1 MTNASSRRL
10 AFFISYQ
17 YDQFYDNYSEMIFLK
32 YDNIIKAEFI
42 KRPNRFIAEVRIND
56 QIETVHVKNTGR
68 CAELLTEG
76 AEVWLTEPGTSGRKT
91 KYDLVAVR
99 KSNGILFNIDSQ
111 APNRVVGEL
120 LAGQDFD
127 LVRSEFRYGD
137 SRIDFYMERAEQQYL
152 MEVKGCTLERDGIG
166 YFPDAPTER
175 GVRHL
180 HELSL
185 AARKGF
191 HASLAFVIQMDG
203 VTEVRPNL
211 ETHPVF
217 GAAMVEAE
225 KAGVAILF
233 ICCHVEPDRLV
244 ITDIRRKN
252 GSVCSVFLDNSGFCD

>member
-1 MTNASSRRL
+1 M
-10 AFFISYQ
+10 
-17 YDQFYDNYSEMIFLK
+17 K

-42 KRPNRFIAEVRIND
+42 KRMNRFIAQVRIED

-91 KYDLVAVR
+91 KYELVAVR

-111 APNRVVGEL
+111 APNRVVGEW
-120 LAGQDFD
+120 LAEQGFD
-127 LVRSEFRYGD
+127 QVRSEYRYGD

-180 HELSL
+180 HELSS

-203 VTEVRPNL
+203 VREVRPNL
-211 ETHPVF
+211 ETHPAF
-217 GAAMVEAE
+217 GTAMVEAE

-233 ICCHVEPDRLV
+233 ICCHVEPDSMTIAGVRSQNRGLSMFRL
-244 ITDIRRKN
+244 ISECN
-252 GSVCSVFLDNSGFCD
+252 